1 MARNPE
7 PGKTEDLNFHRH
19 ASPPH
24 TTPVPS
30 TISKRPSP
38 AVPARFFP
46 PFLHHTLRK
55 RPEELRASLRE
66 SPLASPPACRTSR
79 RHCLTAAPSPAR
91 RREGSAR
98 APCAAPLPSGPSL
111 PGPARG
117 RPPAARA
124 GSGGGRRDAAPLPVS
139 ILRWRQ
145 RAGGRGGAAGGGA
158 QPGRARSGYRPVPS
172 PFLLCGCG
180 RNRRRPG
187 RPAGGGRWGCLRWP
201 CVSSRRCGYGG
212 GGRGVCL
219 CLCDVLS
226 RPSLRLFPPP
236 RPVPPPP
243 PCLRCERQPARG
255 WAPPP
260 SAASSSPAGEPAR
273 NARRFERLRLPGESR
288 GAGPAAP
295 ANGMDQSVVDH
306 PVTLIIK
313 APNQKYTDQTINCFL
328 DWTVGKLKS
337 HLSNVYPS
345 KPVSCWPALSL
356 HLVGKTGV
364 AVTCGQSVKTSLRYS
379 AK

>member
-1 MARNPE
+1 M
-7 PGKTEDLNFHRH
+7 
-19 ASPPH
+19 
-24 TTPVPS
+24 
-30 TISKRPSP
+30 
-38 AVPARFFP
+38 
-46 PFLHHTLRK
+46 
-55 RPEELRASLRE
+55 
-66 SPLASPPACRTSR
+66 
-79 RHCLTAAPSPAR
+79 CL
-91 RREGSAR
+91 
-98 APCAAPLPSGPSL
+98 C
-111 PGPARG
+111 
-117 RPPAARA
+117 
-124 GSGGGRRDAAPLPVS
+124 
-139 ILRWRQ
+139 
-145 RAGGRGGAAGGGA
+145 
-158 QPGRARSGYRPVPS
+158 
-172 PFLLCGCG
+172 LC
-180 RNRRRPG
+180 
-187 RPAGGGRWGCLRWP
+187 L
-201 CVSSRRCGYGG
+201 
-212 GGRGVCL
+212 CL